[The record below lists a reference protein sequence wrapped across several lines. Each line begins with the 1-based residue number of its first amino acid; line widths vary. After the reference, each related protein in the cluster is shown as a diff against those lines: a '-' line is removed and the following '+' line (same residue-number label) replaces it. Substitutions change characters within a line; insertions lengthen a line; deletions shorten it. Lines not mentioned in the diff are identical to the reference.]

1 MHCLRK
7 NREGNEVVLWL
18 SSFTRRLREKAC
30 GIRGGVCARNDRYEV
45 QRAKREEGCKEM
57 IAERV
62 EEVKRRERGSGKERE
77 EGWRKEKK
85 GRKKIKK

>member
-18 SSFTRRLREKAC
+18 SSFTRRLRKKAC
-30 GIRGGVCARNDRYEV
+30 GIRGGVCAHNDRYEV
-45 QRAKREEGCKEM
+45 QRAKRGKGYKEM

-62 EEVKRRERGSGKERE
+62 EEVKRRERVSGKERE
-77 EGWRKEKK
+77 EGMSKEKNGRKE
-85 GRKKIKK
+85 IKK

>member
-18 SSFTRRLREKAC
+18 LFFTRRLREKAC
-30 GIRGGVCARNDRYEV
+30 GIRGGVCARDDRYEV
-45 QRAKREEGCKEM
+45 QRAKRGKGYKEM

-62 EEVKRRERGSGKERE
+62 EEVKRRESGSGKERE
-77 EGWRKEKK
+77 EGMSKEKNGRKE
-85 GRKKIKK
+85 IKK